1 MVDGKVVK
9 VVPRNIITFFLAME
23 GTKLPQVKINN
34 VDHGKKPLVMDAFA
48 LIDLE
53 IGGIMARLVVKSSVT
68 PFLQGKF
75 TYGRKVL
82 MNLCIFNHLNSN
94 EDMKKERSMKAHK
107 IL

>member
-9 VVPRNIITFFLAME
+9 VVPKNIITFFLAME

-34 VDHGKKPLVMDAFA
+34 VDHGKKPLIMDSFA

-53 IGGIMARLVVKSSVT
+53 IGGIMERLVVKSIVT

-75 TYGRKVL
+75 TYGRKVS
-82 MNLCIFNHLNSN
+82 MDLCIFNHLNSN
-94 EDMKKERSMKAHK
+94 EDMNKARSMEAHK
-107 IL
+107 ML